1 MVRLVLQYTTINPTC
16 NTITNA
22 QYQYYT
28 AITNAQYQY
37 YTAITNTNTNT
48 TTLLF

>member
-16 NTITNA
+16 NTITNP
-22 QYQYYT
+22 
-28 AITNAQYQY
+28 N
-37 YTAITNTNTNT
+37 TNTTLLLPMPNTNTTLLLPMPNTNT